1 MTPDARPTEASTH
14 GVSQGLPPAVRIFIL
29 ESNELV
35 RSSLHESLEH
45 DGFDVVGSS
54 ATAEDMVSRIAALN
68 VDVALLSAGADSS
81 HGAHVCHGVRSADPS
96 VKCIILETFED
107 AGARRE
113 AELAGAS
120 GFVLKRL
127 RGMGLVPTILSVLE
141 NGA

>member
-1 MTPDARPTEASTH
+1 MTAEARPAEAPSD

-29 ESNELV
+29 ESNALV
-35 RSSLHESLEH
+35 RSSLHESLEG

-54 ATAEDMVSRIAALN
+54 ASPEDMVSRIASLN
-68 VDVALLSAGADSS
+68 VDVALLSTGADS
-81 HGAHVCHGVRSADPS
+81 HGARVCQGVRSADPS

-107 AGARRE
+107 PGARRE

-127 RGMGLVPTILSVLE
+127 RGMGLVPAILSVLE
-141 NGA
+141 QGA